1 MTRIRFLPVALVV
14 CILALFQTGR
24 PQNSIQQ
31 LRERIERRRAE
42 QAQYPTEKIV
52 VGGINRTY
60 ILHTPP
66 SYKQGTPLSLVF
78 VFHGGRTPAQN
89 MIRYTRMS
97 EIADRENFIVV
108 YPQGLN
114 NQWNDGRKNA
124 PPNDDIGFIRALI
137 DHLELTRSIDT
148 RRIYATGISNG
159 GMFAQRVACELSRKI
174 AAIASVA
181 ASMPEDFAAQCKPSA
196 AISVLMIHGTNDPLV
211 PYNGGSLAGSTD
223 IGGRVWPVVGTIKF
237 WAKQDR
243 CTIQSITEMLPD
255 KDPDDGTRVRHE
267 RYSPCLASTGVELYT
282 IEGGGHTWPASNQYL
297 PERFIGK
304 TSKDIDGS
312 EVIWQFFAK
321 HSLK

>member
-1 MTRIRFLPVALVV
+1 MTRIKFFLIACAFGAMAL
-14 CILALFQTGR
+14 LAAGHAQDR
-24 PQNSIQQ
+24 IQQ
-31 LRERIERRRAE
+31 IRERLERRRAE
-42 QAQYPTEKIV
+42 AAQFPSESIEV
-52 VGGINRTY
+52 NGIKRTY
-60 ILHTPP
+60 IVHMPP
-66 SYKQGTPLSLVF
+66 AYKSGTALPLVF

-89 MIRYTRMS
+89 MIRYTRMND
-97 EIADRENFIVV
+97 IADREKFIVV

-124 PPNDDIGFIRALI
+124 PANDDVGFIRALL
-137 DHLELTRSIDT
+137 DHLEATQSIDK

-159 GMFAQRVACELSRKI
+159 GMFAQRVACELAGKI
-174 AAIASVA
+174 TAVASVA
-181 ASMPEDFAAQCKPSA
+181 ASMPEDFASQCKPTA
-196 AISVLMIHGTNDPLV
+196 PISVLMIHGTDDPLV

-223 IGGRVWPVVGTIKF
+223 IGGRVWPVADMFRF

-243 CTIQSITEMLPD
+243 CTVQSTTEMLPD
-255 KDPDDGTRVRHE
+255 RDPSDGTRVRHE
-267 RYSPCLASTGVELYT
+267 RYSPCGAGAGVELYT

-312 EVIWQFFAK
+312 EVIWQFFAN